1 MPYIGNI
8 VQDFSVNTAM
18 LNTDSVTSIKIDD
31 GTIVNADIN
40 DSAAIAGTKIDPS
53 FKSTGDNIDEISLT
67 HSGNTVK
74 IASLGQISSHG
85 SLALRKNNGS
95 LTVRLSATTESSYIN
110 SGGNVG
116 IGTSSPSTPLHV
128 STNTDGTSDLLTLH
142 ADADGTNN
150 GIASIKFTGNTGNHA
165 AFIKGGHTTNG
176 DSILTFHT
184 DAHDSGINPE
194 ERMRIDTSGNV
205 GIGTTSIDSALH
217 VYKQTNDRT
226 ARFQRIS
233 SQHIDITQT
242 SGINSFTSTGKNFEI
257 GTTDSQSFIFDTNG
271 SERMRI
277 DSDGR
282 LLIGSTSALS
292 HGGIESHL
300 QVLGTGTDD
309 SSITLS
315 RFSNNVHSPYIAF
328 AKSRNGS
335 VGGNTVVQSGDSIGR
350 MTFFGNDGT
359 DGNTPA
365 AEIDVEVDGT
375 PGSNDMPGRIVFRTT
390 SDGASSVTERMRVD
404 SSGDITVNF
413 DGSSQTGQFK
423 IADGSASSPGLTFW
437 ADGSNDTGIF
447 RSGANTL
454 NFSTTGTERMRI
466 DSSGGV
472 SIGLDDAKSNH
483 LLVRGSST
491 VQTVNGH
498 IMLSGDSAT
507 AGQGPQI
514 VFSESGISGTFAGAY
529 IGHIREGS
537 NSIGPLVF
545 GTRGSSG
552 DANSVPSERMRIHA
566 DGKVAIGSTTASSPL
581 HIFGIDTTIG
591 VHTYPQLTLQTASTD
606 GAADKGSGIMF
617 LNHDGTSGKFGGGI
631 RVLNENA
638 TSGNHASY
646 MAFSTRPAGGSV
658 DEYVRIDS
666 TGRVLLDTS
675 ISDSPAPSARS
686 QMGTNATSGPL
697 SCFFDYGG
705 YNTSLMY
712 MQHARAGANNNAFSG
727 IMIQFRNKDNSQVG
741 KIHADVGATM
751 YATSSDYRLKENVVA
766 ISDGITRLKT
776 LKPYRFNWKV
786 DKNRTIDGFLAHEVT
801 AVPEAISGTKDGVD
815 ENGDPDYQ
823 TIDQSKIVPLLTAAL
838 QEAISKIETLETKVA
853 ALEAA

>member
-454 NFSTTGTERMRI
+454 NFSTAGSERMRI
-466 DSSGGV
+466 DSSGNVGINQAPTRELSLHSPNNNNALIHFTNDDTGETSADGILV
-472 SIGLDDAKSNH
+472 GLDGNENMVINNQETGKTINFY
-483 LLVRGSST
+483 
-491 VQTVNGH
+491 NG
-498 IMLSGDSAT
+498 G
-507 AGQGPQI
+507 
-514 VFSESGISGTFAGAY
+514 
-529 IGHIREGS
+529 
-537 NSIGPLVF
+537 
-545 GTRGSSG
+545 
-552 DANSVPSERMRIHA
+552 SERMRIDSSGRVMIGNDQASTQYQDGGDDLVIGNTSGSHGITVISQNNNVGRLMFSDTYSAGTGTYEGQILYSHA
-566 DGKVAIGSTTASSPL
+566 LNTMNFYANYTANQN
-581 HIFGIDTTIG
+581 IAMTIG
-591 VHTYPQLTLQTASTD
+591 GSNGDVTVH
-606 GAADKGSGIMF
+606 GGNVII
-617 LNHDGTSGKFGGGI
+617 GTSGKGIDFSATANASGMSNELLDDYEEGTFTPVLNNAGSFSVNNHTGTYTKVGRLVHYIVQISGTCTGTGSGIFTVSGLPFSANNATGGHGQAGCMGALFRWNIPDTAYQIGI
-631 RVLNENA
+631 RV
-638 TSGNHASY
+638 
-646 MAFSTRPAGGSV
+646 
-658 DEYVRIDS
+658 
-666 TGRVLLDTS
+666 
-675 ISDSPAPSARS
+675 SDSNS
-686 QMGTNATSGPL
+686 
-697 SCFFDYGG
+697 F
-705 YNTSLMY
+705 
-712 MQHARAGANNNAFSG
+712 
-727 IMIQFRNKDNSQVG
+727 IQFFANFDNANDAQL
-741 KIHADVGATM
+741 
-751 YATSSDYRLKENVVA
+751 TSPFDA
-766 ISDGITRLKT
+766 G
-776 LKPYRFNWKV
+776 
-786 DKNRTIDGFLAHEVT
+786 TIFGSLAGSYFT
-801 AVPEAISGTKDGVD
+801 S
-815 ENGDPDYQ
+815 
-823 TIDQSKIVPLLTAAL
+823 
-838 QEAISKIETLETKVA
+838 
-853 ALEAA
+853 